1 MSEDLYI
8 TEKTFVNTYIRRER
22 QERLL
27 FELCSA
33 KKRYRGL
40 DRFCHSA
47 EDLLDMRKVIMRGYG
62 LSDTAE
68 IKRYA
73 DKHTGRCVILSPD
86 PALDKLSGTLKEAL
100 SVCAL
105 GTDAALIVGEG
116 YAYVFT
122 EAERGGRM
130 QYLLERVGGENA

>member
-1 MSEDLYI
+1 MYI
-8 TEKTFVNTYIRRER
+8 TEKTFVNAYIRREK

-40 DRFCHSA
+40 GRFCHSA
-47 EDLLDMRKVIMRGYG
+47 EDLLDMRRVIMRGYG

-68 IKRYA
+68 IERYA
-73 DKHTGRCVILSPD
+73 DKHPDRCVILSPNPEID
-86 PALDKLSGTLKEAL
+86 EYTGALKETLAVSAL
-100 SVCAL
+100 S
-105 GTDAALIVGEG
+105 TDAALIVGEG

-122 EAERGGRM
+122 ETERGGRM
-130 QYLLERVGGENA
+130 QYLLERGGGENA